1 MTAPSLGLGRHAL
14 RLARTPSGSGV
25 LAAVSAGFL
34 VCVAVAAVFAPWLAP
49 HDPTTIDL
57 ANPYA
62 APSAEHPFGTDDSGR
77 DLLSRLLHGA
87 RLSLAGPALV
97 AVLSLSLGTA
107 LAVVAA
113 WCGGWVDSIVSRA
126 IEIVFAFPGLLLAVI
141 AAAVFGPG
149 LTAPV
154 CALAIAYAPLSA
166 RVIRSVAIRERNLP
180 YVAALQIQGQSP
192 LRICALHV
200 LPNLLPIILVQA
212 GLAYAYALLDLAA
225 ISFLGLG
232 VQPPAPDW
240 GVMITNGQGA
250 IVEGYPQQS
259 ILAAGTVLV
268 TVLAL
273 NLVTSRLADRFNIE
287 GAR

>member
-1 MTAPSLGLGRHAL
+1 MTAPSLGLGRNAL

-25 LAAVSAGFL
+25 LVAASAGFL
-34 VCVAVAAVFAPWLAP
+34 VCVAAAAVLAPWLAP
-49 HDPTTIDL
+49 HGPTAIDL

-62 APSAEHPFGTDDSGR
+62 APSADHPLGTDDSGR

-97 AVLSLSLGTA
+97 ALLSLSLGTA

-154 CALAIAYAPLSA
+154 LALVIAYAPLSA

-180 YVAALQIQGQSP
+180 YVAALQVQGQSP

-259 ILAAGTVLV
+259 LLAAGTVLM

-273 NLVTSRLADRFNIE
+273 NLVTSRLADRFNITE
-287 GAR
+287 AR